1 MNFAFLLSKI
11 MKRHLL
17 FLALF
22 CFFLN
27 AIASDHYIVQRRD
40 NINYITHQVKS
51 GETLFQLSRDFSLKP
66 AVLAKFN
73 NVNYQTNLK
82 TNQLIDIPLTETN
95 FFRMAGL
102 SYTSGFEPVYVEA
115 RNSKSDI
122 LKMFQI
128 SESTFNLW
136 NPSNANTIRE
146 GSKVIIGWLKYSSNS
161 SSSNQNLVAVK
172 PTSKQEIIEPIE
184 EESETKNESDITISS
199 EPTSN
204 TESIKKDKVN
214 EAKPTKSPIYQT
226 NESTPIVAQHLNPRY
241 IDPNLPVNKSKPTPP
256 TRKLYPRPP
265 VYSKPAPQ
273 PVRKEVESIQDDS
286 KDMWAK
292 IKGIFKQSE
301 KTKSSVA
308 KNTTT
313 ESKKSI
319 EPSIEVTKSTTQKSS
334 LPTKVYPKTIP
345 AKPTPRLNNNRTSL
359 ALGNKSPKVK
369 EPIVKDPIV
378 KDPKVEEPKKK
389 EQKFKKGWSEFVS
402 SFKSKKEKNNK
413 NHIETATPKVVKND
427 PNRLYGQKPE
437 SKAKVVWND
446 FKNSFKPAKTNSKPV
461 AKPTTSF
468 KPVATVSK
476 TPKTTSTKTASNT
489 SINTKPKESTKPL
502 EVVKV
507 EEKKEFDPTVRNEIK
522 TIALNNS
529 KIGRASYFFSGPNGA
544 KFYVATNLAPIGQI
558 MKVINPD
565 NGKYVMAEV
574 MTTLPNADISKGL
587 ILKLSDNA
595 KMPLGQKGSSFS
607 VKVNY

>member
-22 CFFLN
+22 CCVLN
-27 AIASDHYIVQRRD
+27 AIASNHFTIQRRD
-40 NINYITHQVKS
+40 NINYITHQVKP

-102 SYTSGFEPVYVEA
+102 SSASGFAPVYFEV
-115 RNSKSDI
+115 RDSKSDI

-136 NPSNANTIRE
+136 NPSNANSIRE
-146 GSKVIIGWLKYSSNS
+146 GSKVIVGWLKYSSNS
-161 SSSNQNLVAVK
+161 SSNQNVLAVK
-172 PTSKQEIIEPIE
+172 PTSKQDIIEPIE
-184 EESETKNESDITISS
+184 KESEIKNESDVTISS

-204 TESIKKDKVN
+204 TESIKKDNVN

-226 NESTPIVAQHLNPRY
+226 SESNPIVAQHLNPRY
-241 IDPNLPVNKSKPTPP
+241 IDPNLPINKTKPAPP

-265 VYSKPAPQ
+265 VYSKPVSPQ

-286 KDMWAK
+286 KDMWGK
-292 IKGIFKQSE
+292 IKGIFKRSE

-313 ESKKSI
+313 ESKKSLK
-319 EPSIEVTKSTTQKSS
+319 PSIEVNKSTTQKSS

-345 AKPTPRLNNNRTSL
+345 AKPTPGLNNNRTSL

-369 EPIVKDPIV
+369 EPLV

-402 SFKSKKEKNNK
+402 SFKSKNEKNNK
-413 NHIETATPKVVKND
+413 NLIETATPKVVKND

-446 FKNSFKPAKTNSKPV
+446 FKNSFKPAKTNAKPV
-461 AKPTTSF
+461 AKPTTSY
-468 KPVATVSK
+468 KPVATASK
-476 TPKTTSTKTASNT
+476 TPKATSTKTASNT
-489 SINTKPKESTKPL
+489 SSNIKTKESTKPVD
-502 EVVKV
+502 VVKV
-507 EEKKEFDPTVRNEIK
+507 EENKEFDPTVRNEIK

-558 MKVINPD
+558 IKVINPD